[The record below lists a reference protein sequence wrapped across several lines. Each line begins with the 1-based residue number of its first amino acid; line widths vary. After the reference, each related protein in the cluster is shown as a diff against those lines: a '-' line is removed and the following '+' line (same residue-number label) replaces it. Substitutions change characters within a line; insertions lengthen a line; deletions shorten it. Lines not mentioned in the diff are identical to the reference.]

1 MTAYEIFLTAHS
13 YLRWVVLI
21 LAAVT
26 VLKYLIGSVGKKSFT
41 SSDNKIS
48 LFYSIAMDIQLI
60 VGLVLYLFLSP
71 ITNSFHID
79 MKDTFSRFWG
89 MEHIVMMILAVAFVH
104 IGRVMVKKAKTNSSK
119 FNRGIIYFLLSII
132 IMLAAI
138 PWPFREMIGR
148 PWF

>member
-1 MTAYEIFLTAHS
+1 MYEAFLKTHS

-21 LAAVT
+21 LALIT
-26 VLKYLIGSVGKKSFT
+26 VIKYLSGWLQKKPFT
-41 SSDNKIS
+41 SSENKIS

-89 MEHIVMMILAVAFVH
+89 MEHITMMIISVALVH
-104 IGRVMVKKAKTNSSK
+104 IGRVMVKKAKTDASRFSK
-119 FNRGIIYFLLSII
+119 GAIYFLLSLLVI
-132 IMLAAI
+132 LAGI
-138 PWPFREMIGR
+138 PWPFREIIGR
-148 PWF
+148 NWF

>member
-1 MTAYEIFLTAHS
+1 MYEAFLKTHS

-21 LAAVT
+21 LALIT
-26 VLKYLIGSVGKKSFT
+26 VVKYLNGWLQKKSFT
-41 SSDNKIS
+41 ASENKIS

-89 MEHIVMMILAVAFVH
+89 MEHITMMILSVALVH
-104 IGRVMVKKAKTNSSK
+104 IGRVMVKKAKTDSYRFSK
-119 FNRGIIYFLLSII
+119 GTIYFLLSLL
-132 IMLAAI
+132 IMLASI
-138 PWPFREMIGR
+138 PWPFREIIGR

>member
-1 MTAYEIFLTAHS
+1 MYEAFLKTHS

-21 LAAVT
+21 LALIT
-26 VLKYLIGSVGKKSFT
+26 VVKYLIGWLQKKSFT
-41 SSDNKIS
+41 ASENKIS

-89 MEHIVMMILAVAFVH
+89 MEHIAMMVIAIALVH
-104 IGRVMVKKAKTNSSK
+104 IGRVMVKKAKTDAARFSK
-119 FNRGIIYFLLSII
+119 GAIYFLLSLLV
-132 IMLAAI
+132 MLAAI
-138 PWPFREMIGR
+138 PWPFREIIGR
-148 PWF
+148 NWF

>member
-1 MTAYEIFLTAHS
+1 MYEAFLKTHS

-21 LAAVT
+21 LALIT
-26 VLKYLIGSVGKKSFT
+26 VVKYLIGWLQKKSFT
-41 SSDNKIS
+41 ASENKIS

-89 MEHIVMMILAVAFVH
+89 MEHITMMILSVALVH
-104 IGRVMVKKAKTNSSK
+104 IGRVVVKKAKTDAARFSK
-119 FNRGIIYFLLSII
+119 GTIYFLLSLL
-132 IMLAAI
+132 IMLVSI
-138 PWPFREMIGR
+138 PWPFLEIIGR
-148 PWF
+148 SWF

>member
-1 MTAYEIFLTAHS
+1 MYNAFLTTHS
-13 YLRWVVLI
+13 YLRWIVLI

-26 VLKYLIGSVGKKSFT
+26 VVKYISGKFGKKSFT
-41 SSDNKIS
+41 AADNKIS

-71 ITNSFHID
+71 ITNTFHID

-89 MEHIVMMILAVAFVH
+89 MEHITMMILAVAFVH
-104 IGRVMVKKAKTNSSK
+104 IGRVMVKKAKTDAAK
-119 FNRGIIYFLLSII
+119 FNKGTIYFLLSLL

-138 PWPFREMIGR
+138 PWPFREIIGR

>member
-1 MTAYEIFLTAHS
+1 MYNAFLTTHS
-13 YLRWVVLI
+13 YLRWIVLI

-26 VLKYLIGSVGKKSFT
+26 VIKYLVGKFGNKSFT
-41 SSDNKIS
+41 SADNKIS

-60 VGLVLYLFLSP
+60 VGLGLYLFLSP

-89 MEHIVMMILAVAFVH
+89 MEHMVMMILAIALVH
-104 IGRVMVKKAKTNSSK
+104 IGRVMVKGAKTDASK
-119 FNRGIIYFLLSII
+119 FNKGTIYFLLSLLV
-132 IMLAAI
+132 MLAAI
-138 PWPFREMIGR
+138 PWPVRVIIGR

>member
-1 MTAYEIFLTAHS
+1 MYEAFLKTHS

-21 LAAVT
+21 LALIT
-26 VLKYLIGSVGKKSFT
+26 VIKYLNGWLQKKQFT
-41 SSDNKIS
+41 SSENKIS

-89 MEHIVMMILAVAFVH
+89 MEHIAMMVIAIALVH
-104 IGRVMVKKAKTNSSK
+104 IGKVMVKKAKTDAARFSK
-119 FNRGIIYFLLSII
+119 GTIYFMLSLI
-132 IMLAAI
+132 IMLASI
-138 PWPFREMIGR
+138 PWPFREIIGR